1 MKKLI
6 LSALSLIFTISAA
19 CFVSGCSKKDNHT
32 HSFTQEIAEKKYL
45 ASNAT
50 CSEGA
55 RYYYSCKCG
64 EKGTE
69 TFGYGSPLGHELN
82 DDNVC
87 SFCGKSASTGLSFS
101 LEENGYALTGI
112 GTCKDTDIIIPK
124 TYNGSPVSAVN
135 MTFKDY
141 NNLTSVTIPDSVL
154 YIGNFAFKDC
164 DWLTSITIPYSVQH
178 IGYGVFNNCNN
189 LTRVTWNAKSVRK
202 DGFDSIFYGC
212 SNLTDVIFGNGVEY
226 IHQGMFDNCT
236 TLKNITIPD
245 SITEIGQSA
254 FLGCNGANVYISN
267 LEQWFKIS
275 FADSR
280 ANPLVNAGKL
290 YMNGKLI
297 EKLIIP
303 DTITS
308 INDYTFSDC
317 DSITSVIIPESV
329 TSIGFYSFSNCRSLT
344 EIVFPDNSDASVSI
358 DTGAFSGCWGLA
370 NLTITNSITSI
381 ENLAFGNCK
390 ELTSVIW
397 NAERC
402 TTADLY
408 NGFIFDNC
416 KNLTN
421 IKIGNNVKVLPPYI
435 FANCSGVTNIT
446 IPDSVTAIGDYAFYS
461 CTGLTTIT
469 IPDNVSYIGDSSFR
483 DCTGLNNVIIGDNAT
498 SIGERAF
505 YECSELVSIIL
516 PDSVISIGRDA
527 FFGCDEFEYVFY
539 KGMLEQ
545 WKKITSYNSILESK
559 VYFYRESMPTGYGN
573 YWHYDTDGVTPVI
586 W

>member
-6 LSALSLIFTISAA
+6 LSALSLTFILSAA
-19 CFVSGCSKKDNHT
+19 FFASGCGKKHEHKYT
-32 HSFTQEIAEKKYL
+32 VTVIEPTCSSQGYTEHVCSCGKKYKDHYVE
-45 ASNAT
+45 SVDH
-50 CSEGA
+50 
-55 RYYYSCKCG
+55 K
-64 EKGTE
+64 
-69 TFGYGSPLGHELN
+69 LN

-87 SFCGKSASTGLSFS
+87 SFCGKNASTGLSFS

-124 TYNGSPVSAVN
+124 TYNGSPIIAVN
-135 MTFKDY
+135 AAFKEC

-189 LTRVTWNAKSVRK
+189 LTHLTWNAKSAYNDRRPAPY
-202 DGFDSIFYGC
+202 SLFYGC

-226 IHQGMFDNCT
+226 IHQMIFDSCT

-254 FLGCNGANVYISN
+254 FSSCNGVNVYISN
-267 LEQWFKIS
+267 LEQWCKIS
-275 FADSR
+275 FADGG
-280 ANPLVNAGKL
+280 ANPLRNAGKL
-290 YMNGKLI
+290 YLNGKLI
-297 EKLIIP
+297 ETLIIP

-308 INDYTFSDC
+308 INDYAFYGCS
-317 DSITSVIIPESV
+317 SFTSVIIPQNITSV
-329 TSIGFYSFSNCRSLT
+329 GAAAFCTCSGLISITIDCIN
-344 EIVFPDNSDASVSI
+344 SI
-358 DTGAFSGCWGLA
+358 DDYAFSGC
-370 NLTITNSITSI
+370 
-381 ENLAFGNCK
+381 K
-390 ELTSVIW
+390 ELKSVLW

-402 TTADLY
+402 ITAGSY
-408 NGFIFDNC
+408 GEFIFDNC

-421 IKIGNNVKVLPPYI
+421 IEIGNNGKVLPPYV

-483 DCTGLNNVIIGDNAT
+483 GCIKLNNVIIGNSAT

-573 YWHYDTDGVTPVI
+573 YWHYDVDGVTPVI

>member
-6 LSALSLIFTISAA
+6 LSALSLIFIMSTA
-19 CFVSGCSKKDNHT
+19 FLVTGCSKKHEHKYT
-32 HSFTQEIAEKKYL
+32 ATIIEPTCSSQGYTEHVCSCGKKYKDNYVE
-45 ASNAT
+45 SVDH
-50 CSEGA
+50 
-55 RYYYSCKCG
+55 K
-64 EKGTE
+64 
-69 TFGYGSPLGHELN
+69 LN

-87 SFCGKSASTGLSFS
+87 SFCGKSASEGLSFS
-101 LEENGYALTGI
+101 LEENGYALTGV

-124 TYNGSPVSAVN
+124 TYNGSPVIAVN
-135 MTFKDY
+135 AAFKEC

-189 LTRVTWNAKSVRK
+189 LTHLTWNAKSAYNDRRPAPY
-202 DGFDSIFYGC
+202 SLFYGC
-212 SNLTDVIFGNGVEY
+212 SNLTDVMFGNGVEY
-226 IHQGMFDNCT
+226 IPQMMFESCT

-245 SITEIGQSA
+245 SMSMIGSYA
-254 FLGCNGANVYISN
+254 FSSCNGVNVYISN
-267 LEQWFKIS
+267 LEQWCKIS

-329 TSIGFYSFSNCRSLT
+329 TSIGFYSFCNCRSLT
-344 EIVFPDNSDASVSI
+344 EIVFPDNSVTSVSI

-381 ENLAFGNCK
+381 EDYAFGNCK
-390 ELTSVIW
+390 ELTRVIW

-402 TTADLY
+402 ITAGSY
-408 NGFIFDNC
+408 GEFIFDNC

-421 IKIGNNVKVLPPYI
+421 IEIGNNVKVLPPCV

-469 IPDNVSYIGDSSFR
+469 IPDNVSYIGDGSFR
-483 DCTGLNNVIIGDNAT
+483 NCTGLNNVIIGDSAT

-505 YECSELVSIIL
+505 YESSGLVSIIL
-516 PDSVISIGRDA
+516 PDSIISIGRDA
-527 FFGCDEFEYVFY
+527 FFGCDEFEYIFY

-573 YWHYDTDGVTPVI
+573 YWHYDVDGVTPVI

>member
-6 LSALSLIFTISAA
+6 LSALSLTFILSAA
-19 CFVSGCSKKDNHT
+19 FFASGCSKKHEHKYT
-32 HSFTQEIAEKKYL
+32 VTVIEPTCSSQGYTEHVCSCGKKYKDHYVE
-45 ASNAT
+45 SVDH
-50 CSEGA
+50 
-55 RYYYSCKCG
+55 K
-64 EKGTE
+64 
-69 TFGYGSPLGHELN
+69 LN

-87 SFCGKSASTGLSFS
+87 SFCGKNASTGLSFS

-124 TYNGSPVSAVN
+124 TYNGSPIIAVN
-135 MTFKDY
+135 AAFKEC

-189 LTRVTWNAKSVRK
+189 LTHLTWNAKSAYIDRP
-202 DGFDSIFYGC
+202 SLYPPFYGC

-226 IHQGMFDNCT
+226 IHQMMFYNCT

-245 SITEIGQSA
+245 SITEIGGSA
-254 FLGCNGANVYISN
+254 FSSCNGVNVYISN
-267 LEQWFKIS
+267 LEQWCKIS
-275 FADSR
+275 FADGG
-280 ANPLVNAGKL
+280 ANPLRNAGKL
-290 YMNGKLI
+290 YLNGKLI
-297 EKLIIP
+297 ETLIIP

-308 INDYTFSDC
+308 INDYAFYGCS
-317 DSITSVIIPESV
+317 SFTSVIIPQNITSV
-329 TSIGFYSFSNCRSLT
+329 GAAAFCTCSGLISITIDCIN
-344 EIVFPDNSDASVSI
+344 SI
-358 DTGAFSGCWGLA
+358 DDYAFSGC
-370 NLTITNSITSI
+370 
-381 ENLAFGNCK
+381 K
-390 ELTSVIW
+390 ELKSVLW

-402 TTADLY
+402 ITAGSY
-408 NGFIFDNC
+408 GEFIFDNC

-421 IKIGNNVKVLPPYI
+421 IEIGNNVKVLPPYV
-435 FANCSGVTNIT
+435 FANCSSVTNIT

-483 DCTGLNNVIIGDNAT
+483 GCIKLNNVIIGNSAT

-505 YECSELVSIIL
+505 YECSELVSMIL

-539 KGMLEQ
+539 NGMLEQ

-573 YWHYDTDGVTPVI
+573 YWHYDVDGVTPVI